1 MEDGIASLYSLL
13 HDVAASEGEAAS
25 QYELYKA
32 LEDHRARLLAL
43 FDFGARSQKEK
54 QEVESGKIVY
64 EGKRLLLN
72 DEFRRAALA
81 LADELDI
88 SELYCARLL
97 KDVELEHPNA
107 DSNARIERAVVR
119 YHDERL
125 LTVRCLLILFAAG
138 TPNDANLAR
147 LLDEYKTRLATA
159 MLDLPGG
166 RRAKLAE
173 KVLIEIDNVARAMS
187 AVANALT
194 NATTNV
200 TARAWDSGPPSRASA
215 GRAAPARTAPP

>member
-1 MEDGIASLYSLL
+1 M
-13 HDVAASEGEAAS
+13 
-25 QYELYKA
+25 
-32 LEDHRARLLAL
+32 
-43 FDFGARSQKEK
+43 
-54 QEVESGKIVY
+54 Y

-72 DEFRRAALA
+72 DEFKRAALA

-173 KVLIEIDNVARAMS
+173 KALIEIDNVARAMS

-200 TARAWDSGPPSRASA
+200 TGSCSDSLLLLTLTSFASSLQARAWDSGPPSRASA